1 MNGAGAILL
10 KSGGAAYVPPK
21 NGEDPFFRLP
31 PRGGVICVA
40 RPSHHSP
47 LEGESKEAMGLIRGE
62 NAG

>member
-21 NGEDPFFRLP
+21 NGEDALFR
-31 PRGGVICVA
+31 RGVVV
-40 RPSHHSP
+40 SV
-47 LEGESKEAMGLIRGE
+47 GLIRGE